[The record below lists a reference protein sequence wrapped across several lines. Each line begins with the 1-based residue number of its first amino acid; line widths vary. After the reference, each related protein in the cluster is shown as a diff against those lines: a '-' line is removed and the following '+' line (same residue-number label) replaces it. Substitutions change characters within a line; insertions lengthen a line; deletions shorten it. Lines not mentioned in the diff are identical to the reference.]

1 MVFDANA
8 YEATVRDYHRQ
19 GDMTA
24 LEGYLTQ
31 EIARLRE
38 SGTICAGVACT
49 CGKDADALAEEDA
62 AWQHNRE
69 QGLVAALSDL
79 ADLYRSSGAWYKCLE
94 TYEELRQCLIDEG
107 LENTPAYAS
116 ALVNAGYACLDATD
130 PERAAR
136 LIEEALNALGDP
148 DPEVPT
154 AVLRARA
161 HDALAVSWAMR
172 GFAEQAEQASDAAAE
187 AVSVCCATGED
198 FIGALSNHI
207 ATLAQIGRVD
217 EAVSTAQRIGIR
229 RADSSGTGP
238 LHLDESSRDGALSC
252 QALRRRWRCHGR
264 AHRPCSRFERFDG
277 PASVDCSQR
286 GNYVQP
292 CRRCREGPILHRIG
306 RPIGKL
312 RLHSWQ
318 SPKRR
323 LKNMVL
329 VP

>member
-8 YEATVRDYHRQ
+8 YRATVNDCRRQ
-19 GDMTA
+19 GDMNA
-24 LEGYLTQ
+24 LEGYLTR

-79 ADLYRSSGAWYKCLE
+79 ADLYRSSGIWYKCLE
-94 TYEELRQCLIDEG
+94 TYEELRQCLIDAG
-107 LENTPAYAS
+107 LESTPAYAS

-136 LIEEALNALGDP
+136 LIDEALNALGDP

-172 GFAEQAEQASDAAAE
+172 GFAEQAEKASDAAAE

-217 EAVSTAQRIGIR
+217 EAVSAVRGALESGEQALAAQDRYTLMNLHAMVLYRAKRFADAGDAMAELIDLARASNDLTAQLPSIARNAATMYN
-229 RADSSGTGP
+229 RAGDAERAQSFTA
-238 LHLDESSRDGALSC
+238 LADQLES
-252 QALRRRWRCHGR
+252 
-264 AHRPCSRFERFDG
+264 
-277 PASVDCSQR
+277 
-286 GNYVQP
+286 
-292 CRRCREGPILHRIG
+292 
-306 RPIGKL
+306 
-312 RLHSWQ
+312 
-318 SPKRR
+318 
-323 LKNMVL
+323 
-329 VP
+329 

>member
-8 YEATVRDYHRQ
+8 YRATVNDYRRQ
-19 GDMTA
+19 GDMNA

-69 QGLVAALSDL
+69 QGLVVALSDL

-217 EAVSTAQRIGIR
+217 EAVSAVR
-229 RADSSGTGP
+229 
-238 LHLDESSRDGALSC
+238 GALESGE
-252 QALRRRWRCHGR
+252 QTLAAQDRYTLM
-264 AHRPCSRFERFDG
+264 
-277 PASVDCSQR
+277 
-286 GNYVQP
+286 N
-292 CRRCREGPILHRIG
+292 LHA
-306 RPIGKL
+306 
-312 RLHSWQ
+312 
-318 SPKRR
+318 
-323 LKNMVL
+323 MVL
-329 VP
+329 YRAKRFADAGDAMAELIDLARASNDLAAQLPSIARNAATMYNRAGDAERAQSFTALADQLES

>member
-8 YEATVRDYHRQ
+8 YRATVNDYRRQ
-19 GDMTA
+19 GDMNA

-69 QGLVAALSDL
+69 QGLVVALSDL
-79 ADLYRSSGAWYKCLE
+79 ADLYRSSGVWYKCLE
-94 TYEELRQCLIDEG
+94 TYEELRQCLVDEG

-217 EAVSTAQRIGIR
+217 EAVSAVRSALESGEQTLAAQDRYTLMNLHAMVLYRAKRFADAGDAMAELIDLARASNDLTAQLPSIARNAATMYN
-229 RADSSGTGP
+229 RAGDAERAQSFTA
-238 LHLDESSRDGALSC
+238 LADQLES
-252 QALRRRWRCHGR
+252 
-264 AHRPCSRFERFDG
+264 
-277 PASVDCSQR
+277 
-286 GNYVQP
+286 
-292 CRRCREGPILHRIG
+292 
-306 RPIGKL
+306 
-312 RLHSWQ
+312 
-318 SPKRR
+318 
-323 LKNMVL
+323 
-329 VP
+329 

>member
-8 YEATVRDYHRQ
+8 YRATVNDYRRQ
-19 GDMTA
+19 GDMNA

-69 QGLVAALSDL
+69 QGLVVALSDL

-207 ATLAQIGRVD
+207 APLAQIGRVD
-217 EAVSTAQRIGIR
+217 EAVSAVRGALESGEQTLAAQDRYTLMNLHAMVLYRAKRFADAGDAMAELIDLARASNDLTAQLPSIARNAATMYN
-229 RADSSGTGP
+229 RAGDAERAQSFTA
-238 LHLDESSRDGALSC
+238 LADQLES
-252 QALRRRWRCHGR
+252 
-264 AHRPCSRFERFDG
+264 
-277 PASVDCSQR
+277 
-286 GNYVQP
+286 
-292 CRRCREGPILHRIG
+292 
-306 RPIGKL
+306 
-312 RLHSWQ
+312 
-318 SPKRR
+318 
-323 LKNMVL
+323 
-329 VP
+329 

>member
-8 YEATVRDYHRQ
+8 YRATVNDYRRQ
-19 GDMTA
+19 GDMNA

-69 QGLVAALSDL
+69 QGLVVALSDL

-116 ALVNAGYACLDATD
+116 ALVNAGYACLDAID

-217 EAVSTAQRIGIR
+217 EAVSAVRSALESGEQTLTAQDRY
-229 RADSSGTGP
+229 TLMN
-238 LHLDESSRDGALSC
+238 LHA
-252 QALRRRWRCHGR
+252 
-264 AHRPCSRFERFDG
+264 
-277 PASVDCSQR
+277 
-286 GNYVQP
+286 
-292 CRRCREGPILHRIG
+292 
-306 RPIGKL
+306 
-312 RLHSWQ
+312 
-318 SPKRR
+318 
-323 LKNMVL
+323 MVL
-329 VP
+329 YRAKRFADAGDAMAELIDLARASNDLTAQLPSIARNAATMYNRAGDAERAQSFTALADQLES

>member
-8 YEATVRDYHRQ
+8 YRATVNDYRRQ
-19 GDMTA
+19 GDMNA

-69 QGLVAALSDL
+69 QGLVVALSDL
-79 ADLYRSSGAWYKCLE
+79 ADLYRSSGVWYKCLE

-172 GFAEQAEQASDAAAE
+172 GFAEQAEQTSDAAAE

-217 EAVSTAQRIGIR
+217 EAVSAVRSALESGEQTLAAQDRYTLMNLHAMVLYRAKRFADAGDAMAELIDLARASNDLTAQLPSIARNAATMYN
-229 RADSSGTGP
+229 RAGDAERAQSFTA
-238 LHLDESSRDGALSC
+238 LADQLES
-252 QALRRRWRCHGR
+252 
-264 AHRPCSRFERFDG
+264 
-277 PASVDCSQR
+277 
-286 GNYVQP
+286 
-292 CRRCREGPILHRIG
+292 
-306 RPIGKL
+306 
-312 RLHSWQ
+312 
-318 SPKRR
+318 
-323 LKNMVL
+323 
-329 VP
+329 

>member
-8 YEATVRDYHRQ
+8 YRATVNDYRRQ
-19 GDMTA
+19 GDMNA

-31 EIARLRE
+31 EIERLRE

-69 QGLVAALSDL
+69 QGLVVALSDL
-79 ADLYRSSGAWYKCLE
+79 ADLYRSSGVWYKCLE
-94 TYEELRQCLIDEG
+94 TYEELRQCLVDEG

-148 DPEVPT
+148 DPEIST

-187 AVSVCCATGED
+187 AVSVSCTTGED

-217 EAVSTAQRIGIR
+217 EAVSTVRSALESGEQTLAAQDRY
-229 RADSSGTGP
+229 TLMN
-238 LHLDESSRDGALSC
+238 LHA
-252 QALRRRWRCHGR
+252 
-264 AHRPCSRFERFDG
+264 
-277 PASVDCSQR
+277 
-286 GNYVQP
+286 
-292 CRRCREGPILHRIG
+292 
-306 RPIGKL
+306 
-312 RLHSWQ
+312 
-318 SPKRR
+318 
-323 LKNMVL
+323 MVL
-329 VP
+329 YRAKRFADAGDAMAELIDLARASNDLTAQLPSIARNAATMYNRAGDAEKAQSFTALADQLES

>member
-69 QGLVAALSDL
+69 QGLIVALSDL

-148 DPEVPT
+148 DPEIPT

-217 EAVSTAQRIGIR
+217 EAVSTVRSALESGEQTLAAQDRY
-229 RADSSGTGP
+229 TLMN
-238 LHLDESSRDGALSC
+238 LHA
-252 QALRRRWRCHGR
+252 
-264 AHRPCSRFERFDG
+264 
-277 PASVDCSQR
+277 
-286 GNYVQP
+286 
-292 CRRCREGPILHRIG
+292 
-306 RPIGKL
+306 
-312 RLHSWQ
+312 
-318 SPKRR
+318 
-323 LKNMVL
+323 MVL
-329 VP
+329 YRAKRFADAGDAMAELIDLARASNDLTAQLPSIARNAATMYNRAGDAEKAQSFTALADQLES

>member
-38 SGTICAGVACT
+38 SGTICAGVACA

-217 EAVSTAQRIGIR
+217 EAVSAVRGALESGEQTLTAQDRY
-229 RADSSGTGP
+229 TLMN
-238 LHLDESSRDGALSC
+238 LHA
-252 QALRRRWRCHGR
+252 
-264 AHRPCSRFERFDG
+264 
-277 PASVDCSQR
+277 
-286 GNYVQP
+286 
-292 CRRCREGPILHRIG
+292 
-306 RPIGKL
+306 
-312 RLHSWQ
+312 
-318 SPKRR
+318 
-323 LKNMVL
+323 MVL
-329 VP
+329 YRAKRFADAGDAMAELIDLARASNDLTAQLPSIARNAATMYNRAGDAEKAQSFTALADQLES

>member
-8 YEATVRDYHRQ
+8 YRATVNDYRRQ
-19 GDMTA
+19 GDMNA

-69 QGLVAALSDL
+69 QGLVVALSDL
-79 ADLYRSSGAWYKCLE
+79 ADLYRSSGAWYKCLK

-130 PERAAR
+130 QERAAR

-217 EAVSTAQRIGIR
+217 EAVSAVRSALESGEQTLTAQDRY
-229 RADSSGTGP
+229 TLMN
-238 LHLDESSRDGALSC
+238 LHA
-252 QALRRRWRCHGR
+252 
-264 AHRPCSRFERFDG
+264 
-277 PASVDCSQR
+277 
-286 GNYVQP
+286 
-292 CRRCREGPILHRIG
+292 
-306 RPIGKL
+306 
-312 RLHSWQ
+312 
-318 SPKRR
+318 
-323 LKNMVL
+323 MVL
-329 VP
+329 YRAKRFADAGDAMAELIDLARASNDLTAQLPSIARNAATMYNRAGDAERAQSFTALADQLES

>member
-8 YEATVRDYHRQ
+8 YEATVRDFRRQ

-69 QGLVAALSDL
+69 QGLIVALSDL
-79 ADLYRSSGAWYKCLE
+79 ADLYRACGTWYKCLE

-148 DPEVPT
+148 DPEIPT

-217 EAVSTAQRIGIR
+217 EAVSAVRSALESGEQTLAAQDRYTLMNLHAMVLYRAKRFADAGDAMAELIDLARASNDLTAQLPSIARNAATMYN
-229 RADSSGTGP
+229 RAGDAEKAQSFTA
-238 LHLDESSRDGALSC
+238 LADQLES
-252 QALRRRWRCHGR
+252 
-264 AHRPCSRFERFDG
+264 
-277 PASVDCSQR
+277 
-286 GNYVQP
+286 
-292 CRRCREGPILHRIG
+292 
-306 RPIGKL
+306 
-312 RLHSWQ
+312 
-318 SPKRR
+318 
-323 LKNMVL
+323 
-329 VP
+329 

>member
-94 TYEELRQCLIDEG
+94 TYEELRQCLINEG

-217 EAVSTAQRIGIR
+217 EAVSTVRSALESGEQTLAAQDRY
-229 RADSSGTGP
+229 TLMN
-238 LHLDESSRDGALSC
+238 LHA
-252 QALRRRWRCHGR
+252 
-264 AHRPCSRFERFDG
+264 
-277 PASVDCSQR
+277 
-286 GNYVQP
+286 
-292 CRRCREGPILHRIG
+292 
-306 RPIGKL
+306 
-312 RLHSWQ
+312 
-318 SPKRR
+318 
-323 LKNMVL
+323 MVL
-329 VP
+329 YRAKRFADAGDAMAELIDLARASNDLTAQLPSIARNAATMYNRAGDAEKAQSFTALADQLES

>member
-8 YEATVRDYHRQ
+8 YRATVNDYRRQ
-19 GDMTA
+19 GDMNA

-69 QGLVAALSDL
+69 QGLVVALSDL
-79 ADLYRSSGAWYKCLE
+79 ADLYRSSGAWYKCLK

-148 DPEVPT
+148 DPEIPT

-217 EAVSTAQRIGIR
+217 EAVSAVRSALESGEQTLTAQDRY
-229 RADSSGTGP
+229 TLMN
-238 LHLDESSRDGALSC
+238 LHA
-252 QALRRRWRCHGR
+252 
-264 AHRPCSRFERFDG
+264 
-277 PASVDCSQR
+277 
-286 GNYVQP
+286 
-292 CRRCREGPILHRIG
+292 
-306 RPIGKL
+306 
-312 RLHSWQ
+312 
-318 SPKRR
+318 
-323 LKNMVL
+323 MVL
-329 VP
+329 YRAKRFADAGDAMAELIDLARASNDLTAQLPSIARNAATMYNRAGDAERAQSFTALADQLES

>member
-8 YEATVRDYHRQ
+8 YRATVNDYRRQ
-19 GDMTA
+19 GDMNA

-69 QGLVAALSDL
+69 QGLVVALSDL

-217 EAVSTAQRIGIR
+217 EAVSAVRGALESGEQALAAQDRYTLMNLHAMVLYRAKRFADAGDAMAELIDLARASNDLTAQLPSIARNAATMYN
-229 RADSSGTGP
+229 RAGDAERAQSFTA
-238 LHLDESSRDGALSC
+238 LADQLES
-252 QALRRRWRCHGR
+252 
-264 AHRPCSRFERFDG
+264 
-277 PASVDCSQR
+277 
-286 GNYVQP
+286 
-292 CRRCREGPILHRIG
+292 
-306 RPIGKL
+306 
-312 RLHSWQ
+312 
-318 SPKRR
+318 
-323 LKNMVL
+323 
-329 VP
+329 

>member
-8 YEATVRDYHRQ
+8 YRATVNDYRRQ
-19 GDMTA
+19 GDMNA

-31 EIARLRE
+31 EVARLRE

-69 QGLVAALSDL
+69 QGLVVALSDL

-217 EAVSTAQRIGIR
+217 EAVSAVRSALESGEQTLAAQDRYTLMNLHAMVLYRAKRFADAGDAMAELIDLARASNDLTAQLPSIARNAATMYN
-229 RADSSGTGP
+229 RAGDAERAQSFTA
-238 LHLDESSRDGALSC
+238 LADQLES
-252 QALRRRWRCHGR
+252 
-264 AHRPCSRFERFDG
+264 
-277 PASVDCSQR
+277 
-286 GNYVQP
+286 
-292 CRRCREGPILHRIG
+292 
-306 RPIGKL
+306 
-312 RLHSWQ
+312 
-318 SPKRR
+318 
-323 LKNMVL
+323 
-329 VP
+329 

>member
-8 YEATVRDYHRQ
+8 YRATVNDYRRQ
-19 GDMTA
+19 GDMNA

-31 EIARLRE
+31 EIERLRE

-69 QGLVAALSDL
+69 QGLVVALSDL
-79 ADLYRSSGAWYKCLE
+79 ADLYRSSGVWYKCLE
-94 TYEELRQCLIDEG
+94 TYEELRQCLVDEG

-217 EAVSTAQRIGIR
+217 EAVSTVRSALESGEQTLAAQDRY
-229 RADSSGTGP
+229 TLMN
-238 LHLDESSRDGALSC
+238 LHA
-252 QALRRRWRCHGR
+252 
-264 AHRPCSRFERFDG
+264 
-277 PASVDCSQR
+277 
-286 GNYVQP
+286 
-292 CRRCREGPILHRIG
+292 
-306 RPIGKL
+306 
-312 RLHSWQ
+312 
-318 SPKRR
+318 
-323 LKNMVL
+323 MVL
-329 VP
+329 YRAKRFADAGDAMAELIDLARASNDLTDQLPSIARNAATMYNRAGDAEKAQSFTALADQLES

>member
-172 GFAEQAEQASDAAAE
+172 GFAEKAEQASDAAAE

-217 EAVSTAQRIGIR
+217 EAVSAVRGALESGEQTLTAQDRY
-229 RADSSGTGP
+229 TLMN
-238 LHLDESSRDGALSC
+238 LHA
-252 QALRRRWRCHGR
+252 
-264 AHRPCSRFERFDG
+264 
-277 PASVDCSQR
+277 
-286 GNYVQP
+286 
-292 CRRCREGPILHRIG
+292 
-306 RPIGKL
+306 
-312 RLHSWQ
+312 
-318 SPKRR
+318 
-323 LKNMVL
+323 MVL
-329 VP
+329 YRAKRFADAGDAMAELIDLARVSNDLTAQLPSIARNAATMYNRAGDAEKAQSFTALADQLES

>member
-116 ALVNAGYACLDATD
+116 APVNAGYACLDATD

-172 GFAEQAEQASDAAAE
+172 GFADQAEQASDAAAE

-217 EAVSTAQRIGIR
+217 EAVSTVRSALESGEQTLAAQDRY
-229 RADSSGTGP
+229 TLMN
-238 LHLDESSRDGALSC
+238 LHA
-252 QALRRRWRCHGR
+252 
-264 AHRPCSRFERFDG
+264 
-277 PASVDCSQR
+277 
-286 GNYVQP
+286 
-292 CRRCREGPILHRIG
+292 
-306 RPIGKL
+306 
-312 RLHSWQ
+312 
-318 SPKRR
+318 
-323 LKNMVL
+323 MVL
-329 VP
+329 YRAKRFADAGDVMAGLIDLARASNDLTAQLPSIARNAATMYNRAGDAEKAQSFTALADQLES

>member
-8 YEATVRDYHRQ
+8 YRATVNDYRRQ
-19 GDMTA
+19 GDMNA

-69 QGLVAALSDL
+69 QGLVVALSDL

-217 EAVSTAQRIGIR
+217 EAVSAVRGALESGEQTLAAQDRYALMNLHAMVLYRAKRFADAGDAMAELIDLARASNDLTAQLPSIARNAATMYN
-229 RADSSGTGP
+229 RAGDAERAQSFTA
-238 LHLDESSRDGALSC
+238 LADQLES
-252 QALRRRWRCHGR
+252 
-264 AHRPCSRFERFDG
+264 
-277 PASVDCSQR
+277 
-286 GNYVQP
+286 
-292 CRRCREGPILHRIG
+292 
-306 RPIGKL
+306 
-312 RLHSWQ
+312 
-318 SPKRR
+318 
-323 LKNMVL
+323 
-329 VP
+329 

>member
-1 MVFDANA
+1 MVFDATA
-8 YEATVRDYHRQ
+8 YRATVNDYRRQ
-19 GDMTA
+19 GDMNA

-69 QGLVAALSDL
+69 QGLVVALSDL

-217 EAVSTAQRIGIR
+217 EAVSAVRGALESGEQTLAAQDRYTLMNLHAMVLYRAKRFADAGDAMAELIDLARASNDLTAQLPSIARNAATMYN
-229 RADSSGTGP
+229 RAGDAERAQSFTA
-238 LHLDESSRDGALSC
+238 LADQLES
-252 QALRRRWRCHGR
+252 
-264 AHRPCSRFERFDG
+264 
-277 PASVDCSQR
+277 
-286 GNYVQP
+286 
-292 CRRCREGPILHRIG
+292 
-306 RPIGKL
+306 
-312 RLHSWQ
+312 
-318 SPKRR
+318 
-323 LKNMVL
+323 
-329 VP
+329 

>member
-8 YEATVRDYHRQ
+8 YRATVNDYRRQ
-19 GDMTA
+19 GDMNA

-69 QGLVAALSDL
+69 QGLVVALSDL
-79 ADLYRSSGAWYKCLE
+79 ADLYRSSGIWYKCLE
-94 TYEELRQCLIDEG
+94 TYEELRQCLVDEG

-148 DPEVPT
+148 DPEIPT

-217 EAVSTAQRIGIR
+217 EAVSAVRGALESGEQTLAAQDRYTLMNLHAMVLYRAKRFADAGDAMAELIDLARASNDLTAQLPSIARNAATMYN
-229 RADSSGTGP
+229 RAGDAERAQSFTA
-238 LHLDESSRDGALSC
+238 LADQLES
-252 QALRRRWRCHGR
+252 
-264 AHRPCSRFERFDG
+264 
-277 PASVDCSQR
+277 
-286 GNYVQP
+286 
-292 CRRCREGPILHRIG
+292 
-306 RPIGKL
+306 
-312 RLHSWQ
+312 
-318 SPKRR
+318 
-323 LKNMVL
+323 
-329 VP
+329 

>member
-8 YEATVRDYHRQ
+8 YRATVNDYRRQ

-136 LIEEALNALGDP
+136 LIDEALNALGDP

-217 EAVSTAQRIGIR
+217 EAVSAVRGALESGEQTLAAQDRYTLMNLHAMVLYRAKRFADAGDAMAELIDLARASNDLTAQLPSIARNAATMYN
-229 RADSSGTGP
+229 RAGDAEKAQSFTA
-238 LHLDESSRDGALSC
+238 LADQLES
-252 QALRRRWRCHGR
+252 
-264 AHRPCSRFERFDG
+264 
-277 PASVDCSQR
+277 
-286 GNYVQP
+286 
-292 CRRCREGPILHRIG
+292 
-306 RPIGKL
+306 
-312 RLHSWQ
+312 
-318 SPKRR
+318 
-323 LKNMVL
+323 
-329 VP
+329 

>member
-8 YEATVRDYHRQ
+8 YRATVNDYRRQ
-19 GDMTA
+19 GDMNA

-69 QGLVAALSDL
+69 QGLVVALSDL

-217 EAVSTAQRIGIR
+217 EAVSAVRSALESGEQTLAAQDRYTLMNLHAMVLYRAKRFADAGDAMAELIDLARASNDLTAQLPSIARNAATMYN
-229 RADSSGTGP
+229 RAGDAARAQSFTA
-238 LHLDESSRDGALSC
+238 LADQLES
-252 QALRRRWRCHGR
+252 
-264 AHRPCSRFERFDG
+264 
-277 PASVDCSQR
+277 
-286 GNYVQP
+286 
-292 CRRCREGPILHRIG
+292 
-306 RPIGKL
+306 
-312 RLHSWQ
+312 
-318 SPKRR
+318 
-323 LKNMVL
+323 
-329 VP
+329 

>member
-8 YEATVRDYHRQ
+8 YRATVNDYRRQ
-19 GDMTA
+19 GDMNA

-69 QGLVAALSDL
+69 QGLVVALSDL

-217 EAVSTAQRIGIR
+217 EAVSAVRSALESGEQTLTAQDRY
-229 RADSSGTGP
+229 TLMN
-238 LHLDESSRDGALSC
+238 LHA
-252 QALRRRWRCHGR
+252 
-264 AHRPCSRFERFDG
+264 
-277 PASVDCSQR
+277 
-286 GNYVQP
+286 
-292 CRRCREGPILHRIG
+292 
-306 RPIGKL
+306 
-312 RLHSWQ
+312 
-318 SPKRR
+318 
-323 LKNMVL
+323 MVL
-329 VP
+329 YRAKRFADAGDATAELIDLARASNDLTAQLPSIARNAATMYNRAGDAERAQSFTALADQLES

>member
-8 YEATVRDYHRQ
+8 YRATVNDYRRQ
-19 GDMTA
+19 GDMNA

-69 QGLVAALSDL
+69 QGLVVALSDL

-130 PERAAR
+130 PERASR

-217 EAVSTAQRIGIR
+217 EAVSAVRGALESGEQTLAAQDRYTLMNLHAMVLYRAKRFADAGDAMAELIDLARASNDLTAQLPSIARNAATMYN
-229 RADSSGTGP
+229 RAGDAERAQSFTA
-238 LHLDESSRDGALSC
+238 LADQLES
-252 QALRRRWRCHGR
+252 
-264 AHRPCSRFERFDG
+264 
-277 PASVDCSQR
+277 
-286 GNYVQP
+286 
-292 CRRCREGPILHRIG
+292 
-306 RPIGKL
+306 
-312 RLHSWQ
+312 
-318 SPKRR
+318 
-323 LKNMVL
+323 
-329 VP
+329 

>member
-8 YEATVRDYHRQ
+8 YRATVNDYRRQ
-19 GDMTA
+19 GDMNA

-69 QGLVAALSDL
+69 QGLVVALSDL

-217 EAVSTAQRIGIR
+217 EAVSAVRSALESGEQTLAAQDRY
-229 RADSSGTGP
+229 TLMN
-238 LHLDESSRDGALSC
+238 LHA
-252 QALRRRWRCHGR
+252 
-264 AHRPCSRFERFDG
+264 
-277 PASVDCSQR
+277 
-286 GNYVQP
+286 
-292 CRRCREGPILHRIG
+292 
-306 RPIGKL
+306 
-312 RLHSWQ
+312 
-318 SPKRR
+318 
-323 LKNMVL
+323 MVL
-329 VP
+329 YRAKRFADAGDAMAELIDLARASNDLTDQLPSIARNAATMYNRAGDAEKAQSFTALADQLES

>member
-8 YEATVRDYHRQ
+8 YRATVNDCRRQ
-19 GDMTA
+19 GDMNA

-69 QGLVAALSDL
+69 QGLVVALSDL

-217 EAVSTAQRIGIR
+217 EAVSAVRGALESGEQTLAAQDRYTLMNLHAMVLYRAKRFADAGDAMAELIDLARASNDLTAQLPSIARNAATMYN
-229 RADSSGTGP
+229 RAGDAEKAQSFTA
-238 LHLDESSRDGALSC
+238 LADQLES
-252 QALRRRWRCHGR
+252 
-264 AHRPCSRFERFDG
+264 
-277 PASVDCSQR
+277 
-286 GNYVQP
+286 
-292 CRRCREGPILHRIG
+292 
-306 RPIGKL
+306 
-312 RLHSWQ
+312 
-318 SPKRR
+318 
-323 LKNMVL
+323 
-329 VP
+329 

>member
-8 YEATVRDYHRQ
+8 YRATVNDYHRQ
-19 GDMTA
+19 GDMNA

-69 QGLVAALSDL
+69 QGLVVALSDL

-217 EAVSTAQRIGIR
+217 EAVSAVRSALESGEQTLAAQDRYTLMNLHAMVLYRAKRFADAGDAMAELIDLARASNDLTAQLPSIARNAATMYN
-229 RADSSGTGP
+229 RAGDAERAQSFTA
-238 LHLDESSRDGALSC
+238 LADQLES
-252 QALRRRWRCHGR
+252 
-264 AHRPCSRFERFDG
+264 
-277 PASVDCSQR
+277 
-286 GNYVQP
+286 
-292 CRRCREGPILHRIG
+292 
-306 RPIGKL
+306 
-312 RLHSWQ
+312 
-318 SPKRR
+318 
-323 LKNMVL
+323 
-329 VP
+329 

>member
-8 YEATVRDYHRQ
+8 YRATVNDYRRQ
-19 GDMTA
+19 GDMNA

-69 QGLVAALSDL
+69 QGLVVALSDL
-79 ADLYRSSGAWYKCLE
+79 ADLYRSSGAWYKCLK

-136 LIEEALNALGDP
+136 LIEEALNALGDL

-217 EAVSTAQRIGIR
+217 EAVSAVRSALESGEQTLTAQDRY
-229 RADSSGTGP
+229 TLMN
-238 LHLDESSRDGALSC
+238 LHA
-252 QALRRRWRCHGR
+252 
-264 AHRPCSRFERFDG
+264 
-277 PASVDCSQR
+277 
-286 GNYVQP
+286 
-292 CRRCREGPILHRIG
+292 
-306 RPIGKL
+306 
-312 RLHSWQ
+312 
-318 SPKRR
+318 
-323 LKNMVL
+323 MVL
-329 VP
+329 YRAKRFADAGDAMAELIDLARASNDLTAQLPSIARNAATMYNRAGDAERAQSFTALADQLES

>member
-8 YEATVRDYHRQ
+8 YRATVNDYRRQ
-19 GDMTA
+19 GDMNA

-69 QGLVAALSDL
+69 QGLVVALSDL

-107 LENTPAYAS
+107 LEDTPAYAS

-217 EAVSTAQRIGIR
+217 EAVSAVRSALESGEQTLAAQDRYTLMNLHAMVLYRAKRFADAGDAMAELIDLARASNDLTAQLPSIARNAATMYN
-229 RADSSGTGP
+229 RAGDAERAQSFTA
-238 LHLDESSRDGALSC
+238 LADQLES
-252 QALRRRWRCHGR
+252 
-264 AHRPCSRFERFDG
+264 
-277 PASVDCSQR
+277 
-286 GNYVQP
+286 
-292 CRRCREGPILHRIG
+292 
-306 RPIGKL
+306 
-312 RLHSWQ
+312 
-318 SPKRR
+318 
-323 LKNMVL
+323 
-329 VP
+329 

>member
-8 YEATVRDYHRQ
+8 YRATVNDYRRQ
-19 GDMTA
+19 GDMNA

-31 EIARLRE
+31 EIERLRE

-69 QGLVAALSDL
+69 QGLVVALSNL

-217 EAVSTAQRIGIR
+217 EAVSAVRGALESGEQTLAAQDRYTLMNLHAMVLYRAKRFADAGDAMAELIDLARASNDLTAQLPSIARNAATMYN
-229 RADSSGTGP
+229 RAGDAERAQSFTA
-238 LHLDESSRDGALSC
+238 LADQLES
-252 QALRRRWRCHGR
+252 
-264 AHRPCSRFERFDG
+264 
-277 PASVDCSQR
+277 
-286 GNYVQP
+286 
-292 CRRCREGPILHRIG
+292 
-306 RPIGKL
+306 
-312 RLHSWQ
+312 
-318 SPKRR
+318 
-323 LKNMVL
+323 
-329 VP
+329 

>member
-8 YEATVRDYHRQ
+8 YRATVNDYRRQ
-19 GDMTA
+19 GDMNA

-69 QGLVAALSDL
+69 QGLVVALSDL
-79 ADLYRSSGAWYKCLE
+79 ADLYRSSGVWYKCLE
-94 TYEELRQCLIDEG
+94 TYEELRQCLVDEG

-217 EAVSTAQRIGIR
+217 EAVSAVRSALESGEQTLTAQDRY
-229 RADSSGTGP
+229 TLMN
-238 LHLDESSRDGALSC
+238 LHA
-252 QALRRRWRCHGR
+252 
-264 AHRPCSRFERFDG
+264 
-277 PASVDCSQR
+277 
-286 GNYVQP
+286 
-292 CRRCREGPILHRIG
+292 
-306 RPIGKL
+306 
-312 RLHSWQ
+312 
-318 SPKRR
+318 
-323 LKNMVL
+323 MVL
-329 VP
+329 YRAKRFADAGDAMAELIDLARASNDLTAQLPSIARNAATMYNRAGDAERAQSFTALADQLES

>member
-8 YEATVRDYHRQ
+8 YEATVRDFRRQ

-69 QGLVAALSDL
+69 QGLIVALSDL
-79 ADLYRSSGAWYKCLE
+79 ADLYRACGTWYKCLE

-217 EAVSTAQRIGIR
+217 EAVSAVRGALESGEQTLAAQDRYTLMNLHAMVLYRAKRFADAGDAMAELIDLARASNDLTAQLPSIARNAATMYN
-229 RADSSGTGP
+229 RAGDAERAQSFTA
-238 LHLDESSRDGALSC
+238 LADQLES
-252 QALRRRWRCHGR
+252 
-264 AHRPCSRFERFDG
+264 
-277 PASVDCSQR
+277 
-286 GNYVQP
+286 
-292 CRRCREGPILHRIG
+292 
-306 RPIGKL
+306 
-312 RLHSWQ
+312 
-318 SPKRR
+318 
-323 LKNMVL
+323 
-329 VP
+329 

>member
-69 QGLVAALSDL
+69 QGLIVALSDL

-217 EAVSTAQRIGIR
+217 EAVSTVRSALESGEQTLAAQDRY
-229 RADSSGTGP
+229 TLMN
-238 LHLDESSRDGALSC
+238 LHA
-252 QALRRRWRCHGR
+252 
-264 AHRPCSRFERFDG
+264 
-277 PASVDCSQR
+277 
-286 GNYVQP
+286 
-292 CRRCREGPILHRIG
+292 
-306 RPIGKL
+306 
-312 RLHSWQ
+312 
-318 SPKRR
+318 
-323 LKNMVL
+323 MVL
-329 VP
+329 YRAKRFADAGDAMAELIDLARASNDLTAQLPSIARNAATMYNRAGDAEKAQSFTALADQLES

>member
-8 YEATVRDYHRQ
+8 YRATVNDYRRQ
-19 GDMTA
+19 GDMNA

-31 EIARLRE
+31 EIERLRE

-69 QGLVAALSDL
+69 QGLVVALSDL
-79 ADLYRSSGAWYKCLE
+79 ADLYRSSGVWYKCLE
-94 TYEELRQCLIDEG
+94 TYEELRQCLVDEG

-148 DPEVPT
+148 DPEIPT

-187 AVSVCCATGED
+187 AVLYPARQGRTSLAPFPITLRLWRKSDVSMRPFPPCA
-198 FIGALSNHI
+198 
-207 ATLAQIGRVD
+207 
-217 EAVSTAQRIGIR
+217 
-229 RADSSGTGP
+229 
-238 LHLDESSRDGALSC
+238 
-252 QALRRRWRCHGR
+252 
-264 AHRPCSRFERFDG
+264 AHWN
-277 PASVDCSQR
+277 PAS
-286 GNYVQP
+286 
-292 CRRCREGPILHRIG
+292 
-306 RPIGKL
+306 
-312 RLHSWQ
+312 RL
-318 SPKRR
+318 
-323 LKNMVL
+323 
-329 VP
+329 

>member
-8 YEATVRDYHRQ
+8 YRATVNDYRRQ
-19 GDMTA
+19 GDMNA

-69 QGLVAALSDL
+69 QGLVVALSDL

-172 GFAEQAEQASDAAAE
+172 GFAEQAEQASDAAAD

-217 EAVSTAQRIGIR
+217 EAVSAVRGALESGEQTLAAQDRYTLMNLHAMVLYRAKRFADAGDAMAELIDLARASNDLTAQLPSIARNAATMYN
-229 RADSSGTGP
+229 RAGDAERAQSFTA
-238 LHLDESSRDGALSC
+238 LADQLES
-252 QALRRRWRCHGR
+252 
-264 AHRPCSRFERFDG
+264 
-277 PASVDCSQR
+277 
-286 GNYVQP
+286 
-292 CRRCREGPILHRIG
+292 
-306 RPIGKL
+306 
-312 RLHSWQ
+312 
-318 SPKRR
+318 
-323 LKNMVL
+323 
-329 VP
+329 

>member
-8 YEATVRDYHRQ
+8 YRATVNDYRRQ
-19 GDMTA
+19 GDMNA

-62 AWQHNRE
+62 VWQHNRE
-69 QGLVAALSDL
+69 QGLVVALSDL

-217 EAVSTAQRIGIR
+217 EAVSAVRGALESGEQTLAAQDRYTLMNLHAMVLYRAKRFADAGDAMAELIDLARASNDLTAQLPSIARNAATMYN
-229 RADSSGTGP
+229 RAGDAEKAQSFTA
-238 LHLDESSRDGALSC
+238 LADQLES
-252 QALRRRWRCHGR
+252 
-264 AHRPCSRFERFDG
+264 
-277 PASVDCSQR
+277 
-286 GNYVQP
+286 
-292 CRRCREGPILHRIG
+292 
-306 RPIGKL
+306 
-312 RLHSWQ
+312 
-318 SPKRR
+318 
-323 LKNMVL
+323 
-329 VP
+329 

>member
-8 YEATVRDYHRQ
+8 YRATVNDYRRQ
-19 GDMTA
+19 GDMNA
-24 LEGYLTQ
+24 FEGYLTQ

-69 QGLVAALSDL
+69 QGLVVALSDL

-217 EAVSTAQRIGIR
+217 EAVSAVRSALESGEQTLAAQDRYTLMNLHAMVLYRAKRFADAGDAMAELIDLARASNDLTAQLPSIARNAATMYN
-229 RADSSGTGP
+229 RAGDAERAQSFTA
-238 LHLDESSRDGALSC
+238 LADQLES
-252 QALRRRWRCHGR
+252 
-264 AHRPCSRFERFDG
+264 
-277 PASVDCSQR
+277 
-286 GNYVQP
+286 
-292 CRRCREGPILHRIG
+292 
-306 RPIGKL
+306 
-312 RLHSWQ
+312 
-318 SPKRR
+318 
-323 LKNMVL
+323 
-329 VP
+329 